1 VLSTSQTGDK
11 PHHIVQIPKDPSK
24 SHPLRQK
31 EVLELLN
38 SNLPALKLNQY
49 DWPDPQTLDHL
60 KG

>member
-38 SNLPALKLNQY
+38 SAQP
-49 DWPDPQTLDHL
+49 
-60 KG
+60 GS